1 VVLVID
7 TSSPRS
13 ALALVADGAVVA
25 EDVGLAGPGD
35 DLPNRVLALVE
46 PRRLSAVA
54 VAVGPG
60 SFTGLRAG
68 VSYGVGLA
76 MGLGVRLLGL
86 GSLEV
91 QAARARGPATAL
103 VDAGRGRVYWQE
115 RGGEPRLGEPRELLA
130 ALPAVGWL
138 RPATAEA
145 VRAAGVRLL
154 PEEDLDGFAL
164 AASGLVG
171 KAEELGYDTVKLRYM
186 QSFRPMWE
194 QAGR

>member
-13 ALALVADGAVVA
+13 ALALVADGAVLA
-25 EDVGLAGPGD
+25 EDVAPAGRDD
-35 DLPNRVLALVE
+35 DLPDRVLALVE
-46 PRRLSAVA
+46 PRRLGAVA

-60 SFTGLRAG
+60 SFTGLRVG

-76 MGLGVRLLGL
+76 MGLRVRLLGL
-86 GSLEV
+86 GSLDV
-91 QAARARGPATAL
+91 QASRAREPAIAL

-115 RGGEPRLGEPRELLA
+115 PGGEPRLGEPGELPA
-130 ALPAVGWL
+130 TLPAVGWL
-138 RPATAEA
+138 RAATAEA

-154 PEEDLDGFAL
+154 PDEELDGFAR

-171 KAEELGYDTVKLRYM
+171 AAEELGYDTVKLRYM